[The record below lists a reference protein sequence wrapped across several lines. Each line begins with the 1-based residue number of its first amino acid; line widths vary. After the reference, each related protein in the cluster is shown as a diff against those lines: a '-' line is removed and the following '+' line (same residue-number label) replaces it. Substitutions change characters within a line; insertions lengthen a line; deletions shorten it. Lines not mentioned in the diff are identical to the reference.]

1 MIWGMRRDRV
11 QQQQLGI
18 DFFHF
23 QTHGHHSTTM
33 YRRLQIELI
42 DNRDDKINSV
52 RRTHGTGSLGAGE
65 IPDLPVFVDS
75 QEQRPG
81 RIRACTPADLSVL
94 QTFRPSSPSDKM
106 D

>member
-11 QQQQLGI
+11 QQQELGI

-52 RRTHGTGSLGAGE
+52 GE
-65 IPDLPVFVDS
+65 PTELEVWA
-75 QEQRPG
+75 
-81 RIRACTPADLSVL
+81 RARFLICLYL
-94 QTFRPSSPSDKM
+94 
-106 D
+106 